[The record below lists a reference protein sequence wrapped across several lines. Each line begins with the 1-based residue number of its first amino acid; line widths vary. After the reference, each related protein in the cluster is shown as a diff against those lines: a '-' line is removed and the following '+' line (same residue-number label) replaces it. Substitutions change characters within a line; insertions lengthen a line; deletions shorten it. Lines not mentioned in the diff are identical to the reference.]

1 MTLIIHYSRRVDKDF
16 SSKARLQMLTDGTTS
31 IVAIIQD
38 KKIFIGN
45 GTVWNNMSCT
55 GIETYNHLMC
65 TAAGDSR
72 AILVQ
77 KGGKAKAM
85 SADHRPD
92 RKDEESRI
100 RNLGGKVVHWG
111 RWRVE
116 GILAVSRF
124 DTLRHSMP

>member
-1 MTLIIHYSRRVDKDF
+1 MRRVDKDF

-45 GTVWNNMSCT
+45 GK
-55 GIETYNHLMC
+55 HLC
-65 TAAGDSR
+65 EGSTFLQFTIVLCCAAGDSR

-116 GILAVSRF
+116 GILAVSRYE
-124 DTLRHSMP
+124 TGYLQN